1 MDQITFEILAIG
13 LQISLIGLVIAMI
26 IISEI
31 NLKKIKD
38 NRE

>member
-13 LQISLIGLVIAMI
+13 LQISLIAFLIAML

-31 NLKKIKD
+31 NLKKDKK
-38 NRE
+38 RF

>member
-13 LQISLIGLVIAMI
+13 LQIGLIAFLIAMI

-31 NLKKIKD
+31 NLKKDKRD
-38 NRE
+38 Y

>member
-13 LQISLIGLVIAMI
+13 LQISLIGLVIAML

-31 NLKKIKD
+31 NLKKDK
-38 NRE
+38 NN

>member
-13 LQISLIGLVIAMI
+13 LQISLIAFLIAMI

-31 NLKKIKD
+31 NLKKDKK
-38 NRE
+38 RF

>member
-13 LQISLIGLVIAMI
+13 LQISLILFLIAMLVI
-26 IISEI
+26 SEV
-31 NLKKIKD
+31 NLKKDKD